1 EYVPTSCQ
9 ASPPPGSSQSVLPAG
24 WPDTTGT
31 GVPGWNDS
39 VVPAPTCSGPRCGD
53 HVVVPSVG
61 SPSIS
66 PLASNSIGASTFKVT
81 GCCMRTVVG
90 SLNTGGEGD
99 VIPRGAPSGPALT
112 NTASSTRVGAMMAN
126 IFSQYWNARVTVM
139 ARMPPPSTVIS
150 TSTVNATG
158 PAHSGPPNSVRAASS
173 APCSC
178 GIR

>member
-1 EYVPTSCQ
+1 QIHTLSLHD
-9 ASPPPGSSQSVLPAG
+9 ALPIY
-24 WPDTTGT
+24 TTGT

-90 SLNTGGEGD
+90 SLNTGGED
-99 VIPRGAPSGPALT
+99 RK
-112 NTASSTRVGAMMAN
+112 STRL
-126 IFSQYWNARVTVM
+126 
-139 ARMPPPSTVIS
+139 
-150 TSTVNATG
+150 
-158 PAHSGPPNSVRAASS
+158 NSSHVK
-173 APCSC
+173 
-178 GIR
+178 